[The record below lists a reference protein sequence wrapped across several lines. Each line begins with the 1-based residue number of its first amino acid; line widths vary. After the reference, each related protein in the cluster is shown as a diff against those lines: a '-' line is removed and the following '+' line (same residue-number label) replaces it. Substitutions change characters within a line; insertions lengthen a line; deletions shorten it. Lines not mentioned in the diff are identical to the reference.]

1 MGDFLIDFRPE
12 SQRAS
17 FAKAADF
24 LKFQDHV
31 TLRTFQFTEFSL
43 ALSSVDNPEFW
54 GPYITE
60 DLLVAICGR
69 IDLEE
74 SDWRSAE
81 LIIGEGGLAAKVVAQ
96 QYLKFGSSALSRL
109 SGNFAAVVWDRKSCA
124 AFLVG
129 DLCGALPI
137 FKCTLNS
144 KPVFA
149 SHPDAL
155 AICVDENRNFDN
167 VSLDEFVLTSCVTP
181 PNTFYQNIQ
190 SLPEGTMVWVQ
201 LAAREFKEK
210 KYFTLEFSGTPA
222 VSEEA
227 LADELACNLI
237 SAVRKRTLPR
247 LGPVAV
253 ALSGGLDSRAILAA
267 VPDRSNT
274 FAFCCFNEENAEF
287 ATAKAVAE
295 ALDVK
300 LVPLTRS
307 FDYYAENAELGI
319 RIAGGMGTFANNHFL
334 GMSRPLRELGAQN
347 LLTGCYCDYMFKALP
362 LNTSS
367 AGLLRRE
374 RLARFDR
381 QFYFD
386 HYRMDLPAAATV
398 RDRID
403 SRIPAELR
411 NTRAP
416 EKVFELEK
424 LRTFPLFQEGDNE
437 QRLIPQ
443 RVLFS
448 YLPVADRAVLET
460 YCKIPYEFKLNRSLF
475 KKTVQRI
482 CGATVTSIPDA
493 NTGAPANATLLR
505 EAVSMT
511 TRRVRRKLHKLKP
524 SIANDTSWPDWS
536 YYVANSTKLKG
547 MWEEPVPAATEVFR
561 RVLRPEDLRSSPAD
575 YKGRD
580 IFLFVQMLSL
590 KIWLKQRS

>member
-31 TLRTFQFTEFSL
+31 TLRKFQFPEFSL
-43 ALSSVDNPEFW
+43 ALSSVDNLELW
-54 GPYITE
+54 GPYLTD
-60 DLLVAICGR
+60 DLLVAISGR

-74 SDWRSAE
+74 SEWRSAE
-81 LIIGEGGLAAKVVAQ
+81 LVSCAGGLAAKHVAQ
-96 QYLKFGSSALSRL
+96 QYVKFGSSALSKL
-109 SGNFAAVVWDRKSCA
+109 SGNFAVLVWDRKSSA
-124 AFLVG
+124 VFVIG

-137 FKCTLNS
+137 FKCTLGS

-181 PNTFYQNIQ
+181 PNTFYKNIQ
-190 SLPEGTMVWVQ
+190 SLPEGTMVWAQ
-201 LAAREFKEK
+201 LGVGQFKEK
-210 KYFTLEFSGTPA
+210 KYFSLEFAGNPA

-274 FAFCCFNEENAEF
+274 FAFCCFNVENAEF
-287 ATAKAVAE
+287 ATAKAIAKT
-295 ALDVK
+295 LDVK
-300 LVPLTRS
+300 LVPLTRN
-307 FDYYAENAELGI
+307 FDYYADNAEMGV

-334 GMSRPLRELGAQN
+334 GMSQQLRDLGAQN
-347 LLTGCYCDYMFKALP
+347 LLTGCYCDYMFKGLP
-362 LNTSS
+362 LNTSA
-367 AGLLRRE
+367 AGLFRRE
-374 RLARFDR
+374 RLTRFDR

-386 HYRMDLPAAATV
+386 HYRMDLPAAAAV
-398 RDRID
+398 RERID

-411 NTRAP
+411 NTGAP

-437 QRLIPQ
+437 QRLVPQ

-448 YLPVADRAVLET
+448 FLPVADRAVLET
-460 YCKIPYEFKLNRSLF
+460 YCKIPYQFKLNRSLF

-482 CGATVTSIPDA
+482 CGETVTNIPDA

-505 EAVSMT
+505 EAMSIT
-511 TRRVRRKLHKLKP
+511 SRRVSRKLHKLKP
-524 SIANDTSWPDWS
+524 GIANDTSWPDWS
-536 YYVANSTKLKG
+536 YYVANSAKLKT
-547 MWEEPVPAATEVFR
+547 MWEESVPAASDAFR
-561 RVLRPEDLRSSPAD
+561 RVLPPEDMRSSPAD

-590 KIWLKQRS
+590 KLWLKQRN